1 MPSQVDVEAFRATTV
16 AVGDAAVADLTA
28 VWGSWG
34 WDDPFSVRG
43 AASLVVPD
51 VVWTYQGVAG
61 GYAADQYDEWREL
74 ERVRGRFVASPA
86 ALAAEDQ
93 VLAGVRNAVGS
104 LFGASPDVDAARS
117 LLAGSVARHVMHG
130 ATDTIVGATRA
141 DPQAAGGVVWRGRL
155 RAGSAGCSP
164 GGAAYTVRR
173 RLPGSRRTIRA
184 SARVP
189 RRGTKTLRTCQRSRM
204 WRRGGGRLTR
214 TGSVSARTWTSIT
227 LNLEPSP
234 SS

>member
-1 MPSQVDVEAFRATTV
+1 MPSTVDVEAFRATTV
-16 AVGDAAVADLTA
+16 AVGDAAVADLMA

-61 GYAADQYDEWREL
+61 GFAADQYDEWREL

-141 DPQAAGGVVWRGRL
+141 DPQAAGWRRVARPSACRFCRMLAGRGGVYRSESTARFASHDW
-155 RAGSAGCSP
+155 CFC
-164 GGAAYTVRR
+164 AARPSWDADAPDMPVVAYVASQRR
-173 RLPGSRRTIRA
+173 PSDADR
-184 SARVP
+184 ARVRAYLDEHYP
-189 RRGTKTLRTCQRSRM
+189 Q
-204 WRRGGGRLTR
+204 
-214 TGSVSARTWTSIT
+214 
-227 LNLEPSP
+227 P
-234 SS
+234 

>member
-1 MPSQVDVEAFRATTV
+1 MPSTVDVEAFRATTV

-61 GYAADQYDEWREL
+61 GFAADQYDEWREL

-117 LLAGSVARHVMHG
+117 LLAGSACDARRDGHDRCG
-130 ATDTIVGATRA
+130 D
-141 DPQAAGGVVWRGRL
+141 AGGP
-155 RAGSAGCSP
+155 AGGGVASC
-164 GGAAYTVRR
+164 GAAVCVPVLPDARWAGR
-173 RLPGSRRTIRA
+173 RLDRCI
-184 SARVP
+184 
-189 RRGTKTLRTCQRSRM
+189 
-204 WRRGGGRLTR
+204 
-214 TGSVSARTWTSIT
+214 SV
-227 LNLEPSP
+227 
-234 SS
+234 

>member
-1 MPSQVDVEAFRATTV
+1 MPSTVDVEAFRATTV

-141 DPQAAGGVVWRGRL
+141 DPQAAGWRRVARPSACRFCRMLAGRGGVYRSEST
-155 RAGSAGCSP
+155 AQFSAHDWCFCACAPSWDQDAP
-164 GGAAYTVRR
+164 DMPAVAYVASRR
-173 RLPGSRRTIRA
+173 RPSDADRERVRA
-184 SARVP
+184 YLDEHYP
-189 RRGTKTLRTCQRSRM
+189 
-204 WRRGGGRLTR
+204 
-214 TGSVSARTWTSIT
+214 
-227 LNLEPSP
+227 EP
-234 SS
+234 

>member
-1 MPSQVDVEAFRATTV
+1 MPSTVDVEAFRATTV

-61 GYAADQYDEWREL
+61 GFAADQYDEWREL

-141 DPQAAGGVVWRGRL
+141 DPQAAGWRRVARPSACRFCRML
-155 RAGSAGCSP
+155 AG
-164 GGAAYTVRR
+164 
-173 RLPGSRRTIRA
+173 
-184 SARVP
+184 
-189 RRGTKTLRTCQRSRM
+189 
-204 WRRGGGRLTR
+204 RGGGSIGVYR
-214 TGSVSARTWTSIT
+214 SEKSARFASHDHCHCTACPSWDRDAPEVDVVAYVASVREQTPASRARVKAY
-227 LNLEPSP
+227 LEQMD
-234 SS
+234 